1 MGWSS
6 FEFVLH
12 SRFGSADQ
20 VMAELDMPQLKSL
33 FDLTAFWA
41 QDRSISDLITAI
53 LNSEPVVSVR
63 WDDRLI
69 GFARAISDGVYRATI
84 LDVMVHPDYQ
94 GQGIGRKLVETLLS
108 HPNMNRVERVYLTT
122 TNQQRFYERIGF
134 EANLT
139 TTMVLFQTPIEVP
152 VVDGLDREVLELGE
166 ILRTIDRS

>member
-12 SRFGSADQ
+12 PHFGSPDQ
-20 VMAELDMPQLKSL
+20 VVAELDMSQLRSL

-41 QDRSISDLITAI
+41 RDRSVSDLITAI
-53 LNSEPVVSVR
+53 FYSEPVVSVR

-69 GFARAISDGVYRATI
+69 GFARATSDGVYRATI
-84 LDVMVHPDYQ
+84 WDVMVHPDYQ

-108 HPNMNRVERVYLTT
+108 HPKMSRVERVYLTT

-134 EANLT
+134 EENLT

-152 VVDGLDREVLELGE
+152 IGDGLNCGGLGE
-166 ILRTIDRS
+166 MLGTIDRS

>member
-12 SRFGSADQ
+12 SRFGSPDQ
-20 VMAELDMPQLKSL
+20 VVAELDMSQLRSL

-41 QDRSISDLITAI
+41 RERSVGDLITAI
-53 LNSEPVVSVR
+53 FYSEPVVSVR

-69 GFARAISDGVYRATI
+69 GFARATSDGVYRATI
-84 LDVMVHPDYQ
+84 WDVMVHPDYQ

-108 HPNMNRVERVYLTT
+108 HPKMNRVERVYLTT

-134 EANLT
+134 EVNDT
-139 TTMVLFQTPIEVP
+139 MTMVLFQTPIEVP
-152 VVDGLDREVLELGE
+152 IGEGLEWGEVLG
-166 ILRTIDRS
+166 TIDRS